1 MSMPH
6 ETAVLNPEL
15 NQTLAD
21 LYTLVQQAAQAG
33 TAVHEV
39 ERALWGRVLRIGRH
53 ALQLFFTLHGS
64 GDQGDTVHLPD
75 GRSLD
80 RLPELHTRRYVSIFG
95 NFVLQRTAYGSRE
108 GQKIE
113 FVPLDNRLQLP
124 ASAFS
129 YVLQDWDQA
138 LCAEEAFG
146 QVNSTI
152 ARMLGLKQSVDSL
165 EHMNQ
170 DLAEHATPFRLNRPL
185 PPAAEEGDVFVV
197 SADGKGVVL
206 RRGPDDPAPP
216 AYRTRGDKASQ
227 KRMATVRTV
236 YSAGR
241 HVRTPEQVVAALF
254 RDGPR
259 PEGDRPQP
267 RHKQVWAN
275 LPQAD
280 RPVSGIE
287 AVFLWLLW
295 EVSRRNPGRAKE
307 VVYLSDG
314 QESLWAAQEQYLGG
328 RGTVGILDLLHVTPR
343 LWKAAHVFHAEKSAA
358 AEAFVRERL
367 LRVSQGQVA
376 RVIHGLRVLG
386 GRRALPAAK
395 RKALREVCNYLEKNQ
410 GRMRYDEY
418 LAAGYPIA
426 SGVIEGACRHVVKD
440 RMERAGMHWTIP
452 GAQAMLEVR
461 SVYASGQWEEYQA
474 SVSHRRRNGS
484 IPTGRW
490 RSPSMLW
497 PCSGRPVTP
506 N

>member
-15 NQTLAD
+15 QQTLAN
-21 LYTLVQQAAQAG
+21 LHTLVHQAAQDG

-39 ERALWGRVLRIGRH
+39 ERAIWEQVLRIGRQ
-53 ALQLFFTLHGS
+53 ALQQFLTLQGS
-64 GDQGDTVHLPD
+64 GDQGPTVHLPD
-75 GRSLD
+75 GRVLN
-80 RLPELHTRRYVSIFG
+80 RLSEPHSRPYVSIFG
-95 NFVLQRTAYGSRE
+95 HFALRRTAYGSRE

-138 LCAEEAFG
+138 LCAEDAFG
-146 QVNSTI
+146 QVNATI

-170 DLAEHATPFRLNRPL
+170 DLAEQATPFRLNRPL
-185 PPAAEEGDVFVV
+185 PPAAEEGALFVV

-206 RRGPDDPAPP
+206 RRHPEDPAPP
-216 AYRTRGDKASQ
+216 AYRTKGDKASQ
-227 KRMATVRTV
+227 KRMATVGTV
-236 YSAGR
+236 YSVER
-241 HVRTPEQVVAALF
+241 YVRTPEQVVAALF

-259 PEGDRPQP
+259 PEGDRPKP
-267 RHKQVWAN
+267 RHKQVWAS
-275 LPQAD
+275 LSQAD
-280 RPVSGIE
+280 APVSGME
-287 AVFLWLLW
+287 AVFVWLLW
-295 EVSRRNPGRAKE
+295 ELSRRNPGRGKE

-314 QESLWAAQEQYLGG
+314 QEALWDAREQYLGG
-328 RGTVGILDLLHVTPR
+328 RCTVGILDLLHVTPR

-367 LRVSQGQVA
+367 LRVLRGQV
-376 RVIHGLRVLG
+376 VSVVQGLRVMG
-386 GRRALPAAK
+386 GRRALTAAK

-410 GRMRYDEY
+410 SRMRYDAY

-426 SGVIEGACRHVVKD
+426 SGVIEGACRHLVKD

-461 SVYASGQWEEYQA
+461 SVYVSGQWEEYQA
-474 SVSHRRRNGS
+474 YRIAQETQRLYPYRELAEPQYAMAG
-484 IPTGRW
+484 
-490 RSPSMLW
+490 
-497 PCSGRPVTP
+497 
-506 N
+506 